1 MAGLL
6 DSMRIAASGLGAER
20 LRLEAIATNL
30 ANARTTRTEDG
41 GPFQR
46 RMPVFRSVAL
56 DPFGAELDAAA
67 QRVEVAQVVVDPRPP
82 RREYDPGHPD
92 ADAEGYVAYPDID
105 VLAEMVDLMTTH
117 RAYEANANVVEA
129 TREMAMTAL
138 GIGR

>member
-20 LRLEAIATNL
+20 LRLETVATNL
-30 ANARTTRTEDG
+30 ANARTTRTAEG

-46 RMPVFRSVAL
+46 RMPVFRAVEL
-56 DPFGAELDAAA
+56 EPFGVELDAAVR
-67 QRVEVAQVVVDPRPP
+67 RVEVAEVVVDPRPP

-105 VLAEMVDLMTTH
+105 VLAEMVDLMTTQ